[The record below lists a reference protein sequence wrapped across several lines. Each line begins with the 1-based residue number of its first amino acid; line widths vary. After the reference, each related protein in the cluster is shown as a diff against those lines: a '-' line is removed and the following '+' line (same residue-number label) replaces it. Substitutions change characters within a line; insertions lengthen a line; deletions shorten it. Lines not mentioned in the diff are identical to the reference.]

1 MTLRA
6 NFQSSYLWRY
16 LIMAI
21 AGLFMSG
28 WFAFDGLV
36 TYPKRLSYAQAFEKI
51 KSEATGQV
59 EVAKRWQELA
69 GTNKWPSEQPEKTSA
84 AIRNDIYG
92 QYIFGVLSLFLGVP
106 AAWFYFKSRRRWVE
120 ATDDGLKTSW
130 GQHVRFADVTLLNKK
145 RWESKGIARAF
156 YTQGGKKQ
164 VFVFDDFKYDRE
176 PLGQLLRKL
185 EAVLQ
190 PEQIVGGISEA
201 ERDLKKLSKKA
212 GSSVN
217 SQDATDLDQESSE

>member
-36 TYPKRLSYAQAFEKI
+36 TYPKQLSYAQAFEKI
-51 KSEATGQV
+51 KSEAIGQG

-69 GTNKWPSEQPEKTSA
+69 GTNGWPKEQPEKTSA

-92 QYIFGVLSLFLGVP
+92 QYIFGLLSLFLGVP

-145 RWESKGIARAF
+145 RWEAKGIARAF
-156 YTQGGKKQ
+156 YTQSGTKQ

-176 PLGQLLRKL
+176 PLGQMLRRL

-201 ERDLKKLSKKA
+201 ERDIQKLNKKA
-212 GSSVN
+212 GSTDN
-217 SQDATDLDQESSE
+217 SESSSGLDQERS